1 MTHTAEIISVGTELL
16 LGNIANTDAQDI
28 SQMLSELGINVYF
41 HTVVGDNPERLKSAV
56 AVAKSRADII
66 ITTGGLGPTC
76 DDLTKQT
83 LAEAFGKELKFDE
96 REAQEIR
103 DYFATRL
110 HNSHMTDNNYRQ
122 AMLPEGC
129 TVFHNDRGTAPGCAF
144 ESDGV
149 HVLMLP
155 GPPKECVPMFRA
167 CAMPYLRRLSELE
180 IVSHNI
186 HIFGMGESAVEDKLR
201 DIMERSENPTLAPY
215 AKSGEVRLRVT
226 ARARDDAEAEEMM
239 APVIDEVRR
248 VIGECVYGIDTDS
261 LENTV
266 LGLLR
271 ENHVTLAAAESCT
284 GGLVSKRIT
293 DLPGSSEVYLGGA
306 VTYAPESKTAL
317 LGVPADMIEHDGVV
331 SPSVSQAMAQGVRN
345 RFDAGLGIGITGI
358 AGPGSDSEGTPVGT
372 VYVSL
377 ATPRRT
383 YTRHLHLGQGRDRV
397 RISAANHAL
406 DMVRRYLTG
415 IEVENWEK

>member
-16 LGNIANTDAQDI
+16 LGNIVNSDARDI

-56 AVAKSRADII
+56 AIARKRADII

-83 LAEAFGKELKFDE
+83 LAEAFGKKLIFDE
-96 REAQEIR
+96 REAQAIR
-103 DYFATRL
+103 EYFEKRL
-110 HNSHMTDNNYRQ
+110 RSHQMTDNNYQQ

-129 TVFHNDRGTAPGCAF
+129 VVFHNDNGTAPGCAF
-144 ESDGV
+144 EAGGV

-155 GPPKECVPMFRA
+155 GPPVECVPMFRA

-186 HIFGMGESAVEDKLR
+186 HIFGLGESFVEDKLR
-201 DIMERSENPTLAPY
+201 DTMLRLQNPTLAPY

-226 ARARDDAEAEEMM
+226 ARAKRDEEAEVMM
-239 APVIDEVRR
+239 APVINEVRSKL
-248 VIGECVYGIDTDS
+248 GNCVYGIDTDT

-266 LGLLR
+266 LGLLK
-271 ENHVTLAAAESCT
+271 EKGVTLAAAESCT
-284 GGLVSKRIT
+284 GGLVSKRMT
-293 DLPGSSEVYLGGA
+293 DLPGASEVYLGGA
-306 VTYAPESKTAL
+306 VTYAVSSKTAI
-317 LGVPADMIEHDGVV
+317 LGIPAELIEEKGVV
-331 SPSVSQAMAQGVRN
+331 SREVAAAMASGVRE
-345 RFDAGLGIGITGI
+345 RFDSDLGIGITGI
-358 AGPGSDSEGTPVGT
+358 AGPDSDGSGTPVGS
-372 VYVSL
+372 VFVAL
-377 ATPRRT
+377 ATPEG
-383 YTRHLHLGQGRDRV
+383 RHVRDLHLGQGRERI

-415 IEVENWEK
+415 LPVDEWEK